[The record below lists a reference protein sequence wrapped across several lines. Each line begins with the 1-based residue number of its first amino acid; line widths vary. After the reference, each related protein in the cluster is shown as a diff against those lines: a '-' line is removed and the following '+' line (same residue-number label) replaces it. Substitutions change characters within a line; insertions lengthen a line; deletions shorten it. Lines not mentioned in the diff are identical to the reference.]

1 MPITIRR
8 ADPADAPTLAAFAEH
23 CFRDAFGD
31 LNTPGNM
38 DRYVATAFSPA
49 LQRTELDDPTV
60 TTLLAHDEHGAL
72 AGYAQVF
79 DDSLP
84 PFAHATPPA
93 EVRRFYIDRPHHGR
107 GVAQQLMLAVF
118 EAAGALGRRA
128 LWLQVWERNFR
139 GRAFYE
145 KLGFVEVGERDFV
158 LGDEVQTDRVLVL
171 DFRLPE

>member
-1 MPITIRR
+1 MPISIRR
-8 ADPADAPTLAAFAEH
+8 ADRADAPALAAFAEH

-49 LQRTELDDPTV
+49 LQAAELEDGTV
-60 TTLLAHDEHGAL
+60 TTLLALDEHGAM
-72 AGYAQVF
+72 AGYAQLF
-79 DDSLP
+79 DPSPP
-84 PFAHATPPA
+84 PFAHPTPPA
-93 EVRRFYIDRPHHGR
+93 EVRRFYVDRAHHGR

-118 EAAGALGRRA
+118 EAAGTLGRSA

-145 KLGFVEVGERDFV
+145 KLGFVEVGERDFI

-171 DFRLPE
+171 DFRLPA